1 MKRDE
6 LDPLSPEVQRL
17 LAHEREIAP
26 APTELRARVMVR
38 AHNALQVSVLAA
50 TRVSRRMRPLL
61 IAAALVITVAAVSFA
76 AWLGQRSDGSDQAL
90 AMSPADEPKVRAA
103 SAAKAPPAPT
113 QAQPPQREVTEAVE
127 KEEAQPGEKEPAA
140 RSPRRSPADL
150 DALELALLQRA
161 RAAVARRDFASALEA
176 LLEHQ
181 RRFPKGKFQE
191 EREAMRVKALAGL
204 GRDDEAR
211 RAAQRF
217 RDRFPD
223 SVLSPR
229 IEGINGAP

>member
-6 LDPLSPEVQRL
+6 LEPLSPDVQRL

-38 AHNALQVSVLAA
+38 VRNAFQVSKLPSIG
-50 TRVSRRMRPLL
+50 VSRRMRPLL

-76 AWLGQRSDGSDQAL
+76 AWLGQRSDRSDQAL
-90 AMSPADEPKVRAA
+90 AMRTADERTARAA

-113 QAQPPQREVTEAVE
+113 QAQPAREIAQPVG
-127 KEEAQPGEKEPAA
+127 KEEAQPAEQGPAA
-140 RSPRRSPADL
+140 RSPRRQPAADL

-176 LLEHQ
+176 LLDHQ

-204 GRDDEAR
+204 GRNDEAR